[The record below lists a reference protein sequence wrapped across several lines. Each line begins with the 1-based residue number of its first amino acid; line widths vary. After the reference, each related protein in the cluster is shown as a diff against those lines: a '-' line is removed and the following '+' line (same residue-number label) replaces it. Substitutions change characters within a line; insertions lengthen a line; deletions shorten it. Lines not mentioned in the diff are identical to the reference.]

1 MNYKLINTRVFI
13 ALVRRE
19 LEGYFYW
26 MSGYAIL
33 AVVAFLTGL
42 GFTQLIHVFSVSP
55 AEAPITELFFE
66 TYYFWLIVLLAT
78 PILTMRSF
86 ALEKFSGTF
95 ETLMTTPVRD
105 WEVTLAKFSASM
117 ILYMVIWVPL
127 AIYIGLIQSHIS
139 GGAATDYGA
148 WFTAFIGIFLVGCL
162 YISMGCFAS
171 SLTENQIIAAILSF
185 ALGVGLFFLSFVT
198 YRMENATHWIAASA
212 HYVSLVKH
220 MNDFVRGVIDTRHV
234 TFYLTST
241 GFFLFLTWKTI
252 ESRRWK

>member
-1 MNYKLINTRVFI
+1 MKLIDTRVFL

-19 LEGYFYW
+19 LEGYFFW

-66 TYYFWLIVLLAT
+66 TYYFWFILLLAT

-105 WEVTLAKFSASM
+105 WEVTIAKFTASM
-117 ILYMVIWVPL
+117 ILYLIIWIPL
-127 AIYIGLIQSHIS
+127 IIYIGLIQSNLS
-139 GGAATDYGA
+139 EPTQTDTGA
-148 WFTAFIGIFLVGCL
+148 WLAALIGIFLIGCL
-162 YISMGCFAS
+162 YVSMGCFAS
-171 SLTENQIIAAILSF
+171 SLTQNQIIAAILSF
-185 ALGVGLFFLSFVT
+185 ALGVGLFFLSFVS
-198 YRMENATHWIAASA
+198 YQLEDASNLVAASA
-212 HYVSLVKH
+212 RHISMVRH
-220 MNDFVRGVIDTRHV
+220 MKDFVRGVVDTRHV
-234 TFYLTST
+234 VFYLSAT